1 MALLSKLCRYLPI
14 SPRKIV
20 FSNFNGRGFGDNPKY
35 IAEEILQRE
44 LGLDLVWLVNDM
56 KAVMPKGIRKVPLLT
71 RRGRFEL
78 STAKIIV
85 NNVKIPLPYE
95 KKNNQ
100 YYIQTWHGDFPLKF
114 IEGEIEHKL
123 DPLYVYGSKLE
134 SAQIDLLLS
143 GTKLMS
149 HVYRKSF
156 WYNGEIFEFGL
167 PRNDVF
173 FRDNQPQ
180 VRLLKNDLRIIPS
193 TRIALYAPT
202 FRNGG
207 FLFGLPDFESL
218 HRKLESTTND
228 NWVIIVRFHP
238 NDQSR
243 TSEITFSNW
252 LIDGSSL
259 PDMQDLEVA
268 SDLLITDYSSS
279 VYDFL
284 LQQKPIIRF
293 ASDLEHY
300 KEERG
305 LRSVYWKL
313 PLPLCVNNEQLI
325 EHLPYVFSDDYSKA
339 ISKFTTDEL
348 GTFDKGFAANKVV
361 DRMEEIIH
369 GSRE

>member
-1 MALLSKLCRYLPI
+1 MGSLSKLCRYLPI
-14 SPRKIV
+14 SRHKIV
-20 FSNFNGRGFGDNPKY
+20 FSNFNGRGYGDSPKY
-35 IAEEILQRE
+35 IAEEILRRE
-44 LGLDLVWLVNDM
+44 LGYDLVWLVNDLQEE
-56 KAVMPKGIRKVPLLT
+56 MPRGVRKVPLFT
-71 RRGRFEL
+71 RRGRYEL
-78 STAKIIV
+78 STAKIII

-95 KKNNQ
+95 KKAGQ

-123 DPLYVYGSKLE
+123 DPFYVDGSKLE
-134 SAQIDLLLS
+134 STQIDLLLS

-149 HVYRKSF
+149 NVYRNAF
-156 WYNGEIFEFGL
+156 WYDGEIFEFGL

-173 FRDNQPQ
+173 FRDNQHQ
-180 VRLLKNDLRIIPS
+180 VCLLKNGLRIIPS
-193 TRIALYAPT
+193 SRIALYAPT
-202 FRNGG
+202 FRNGL

-218 HRKLESTTND
+218 HRKLESTTN
-228 NWVIIVRFHP
+228 NTWVIIVRFHP

-243 TSEITFSNW
+243 TSEITFSDW

-305 LRSVYWKL
+305 LRGVYWAL
-313 PLPLCVNNEQLI
+313 PIPLCINNEQLLKA
-325 EHLPYVFSDDYSKA
+325 LPSVFTSEYIKC
-339 ISKFTTDEL
+339 ISKFTSDKL
-348 GTFDKGFAANKVV
+348 GSFDKGDAAARVV
-361 DRMEEIIH
+361 DRIIDVIH
-369 GSRE
+369 GSRR